1 MTQIMEELRLPLE
14 LQPEQ
19 RLRQDIR
26 HVAVV
31 DVGSNSVRL
40 VVYDSLSRAPFP
52 RFNEKSLCGLG
63 AGLNETGKL
72 SDEAMSA
79 TLRAMRRYAAIARA
93 MDAERIDVLATEA
106 VRRAANSR
114 QLIAAMAR
122 ESGLK
127 PRVLSGSEEAHFAA
141 LGVVAGFYR
150 PRGLIGDMGGGSV
163 EVAEVVDDRV
173 GERSVSLPLGALPV
187 SALLARHGRAA
198 KDEVDAIIGDRLPPP
213 LTEPVFHPIGGG
225 WRALARVHMA
235 LADAPVKVAHGYEL
249 DAKEARAFAKKV
261 WRMSKAE
268 VAALPDVPS
277 RRIST
282 LPAAALVLDR
292 VLRKLRPERIVF
304 SALGLREGWLYD
316 QLPEDQRYL
325 DPLVEGAQAFGT
337 PRARVPAF
345 GAALVRWTDT
355 LFPGETH
362 AEKRLRVAA
371 CALSDIAWIDHQG
384 VRASHSFDR
393 VLSLPFVGLT
403 HAERLFLGVTLH
415 ERYDGAADDPI
426 LQPAQDKLSPAQ
438 LRQAK
443 ILGRTILLGYRFSG
457 VVPEILGLARLR
469 IEADLVRL
477 EVDAS
482 ANVPDS
488 DAVRARMRQLAKA
501 VGVTRGE
508 VTEVSAGSA
517 ART

>member
-1 MTQIMEELRLPLE
+1 MATEVTDTVEELRRPLE
-14 LQPEQ
+14 LDPEQ
-19 RLRQDIR
+19 ALRQSRR

-63 AGLNETGKL
+63 AGLDETGKL
-72 SDEAMSA
+72 SQEAMSA
-79 TLRAMRRYAAIARA
+79 TLRAMRRYVAIARA
-93 MDAERIDVLATEA
+93 MDVERIDVIATEA
-106 VRRAANSR
+106 IRRAANGGEM
-114 QLIAAMAR
+114 IAALAE
-122 ESGLK
+122 ESGLE
-127 PRVLSGSEEAHFAA
+127 PRILSGSEEARFAA
-141 LGVVAGFYR
+141 LGVIAGFYR
-150 PRGLIGDMGGGSV
+150 PRGLIGDMGGGSL

-187 SALLARHGRAA
+187 TALLAQHGRAA
-198 KDEVDAIIGDRLPPP
+198 KEHVDAIIGDRLPPP
-213 LTEPVFHPIGGG
+213 LTEPVFYPIGGG

-235 LADAPVKVAHGYEL
+235 LVDAPVKVTHGYEL
-249 DAKEARAFAKKV
+249 DAKEARTFAKKV
-261 WRMSKAE
+261 WRMSKSD

-292 VLRKLRPERIVF
+292 VLRKLKPERIVF

-316 QLPEDQRYL
+316 QLPTDDRYL
-325 DPLVEGAQAFGT
+325 DALVEGAQAFGM
-337 PRARVPAF
+337 PRTRVPAF
-345 GAALVRWTDT
+345 APALVRWTDT

-362 AEKRLRVAA
+362 VEKRLRVAA
-371 CALSDIAWIDHQG
+371 CVLSDIAWIDHQSI
-384 VRASHSFDR
+384 RASRSFHR
-393 VLSLPFVGLT
+393 VVGLPFVGLT

-415 ERYDGAADDPI
+415 QRYDGAADDPV
-426 LQPAQDKLSPAQ
+426 LQPALAMLSSAQ

-443 ILGRTILLGYRFSG
+443 IMGRTMLLGYRFSG
-457 VVPEILGLARLR
+457 SVPEILALARLR

-477 EVDAS
+477 EVDER

-488 DAVRARMRQLAKA
+488 DAVRVRMKQLAKTI
-501 VGVTRGE
+501 GVPRGE
-508 VTEVSAGSA
+508 LVEVPPSG
-517 ART
+517 

>member
-1 MTQIMEELRLPLE
+1 MPEIMEERRRPLE
-14 LQPEQ
+14 LDPEQ
-19 RLRQDIR
+19 GLRQNLR

-63 AGLNETGKL
+63 AALNETGTL
-72 SDEAMSA
+72 SDEAMAA

-93 MDAERIDVLATEA
+93 MDVERIDVLATEA
-106 VRRAANSR
+106 IRRATNSR
-114 QLIAAMAR
+114 ELLSAMAK

-127 PRVLSGSEEAHFAA
+127 PRVLSGPEEAYFAA

-163 EVAEVVDDRV
+163 EIAEVIDDRV

-187 SALLARHGRAA
+187 TALLAKHDRAA

-213 LTEPVFHPIGGG
+213 LTEPVFYPIGGG

-235 LADAPVKVAHGYEL
+235 LVGAPVRVAHGYEL

-277 RRIST
+277 RRIAT
-282 LPAAALVLDR
+282 LPAAALLLER
-292 VLRKLRPERIVF
+292 VLRKLKPERIVF

-316 QLPEDQRYL
+316 QLPEDERYL
-325 DPLVEGAQAFGT
+325 DPLVVGAQAFGA
-337 PRARVPAF
+337 PRTRVPAF
-345 GAALVRWTDT
+345 GPALLRWTDA
-355 LFPGETH
+355 LFPDETH

-384 VRASHSFDR
+384 VRANHSFDR
-393 VLSLPFVGLT
+393 VLNLPFVGLT
-403 HAERLFLGVTLH
+403 HTERLFLGVTLH

-426 LQPAQDKLSPAQ
+426 LQPAQDKLSAAQ
-438 LRQAK
+438 LRQAR
-443 ILGRTILLGYRFSG
+443 ILGRAMLLGYRFSG
-457 VVPEILGLARLR
+457 SVPEILALARLR
-469 IEADLVRL
+469 IDADQIRL
-477 EVDAS
+477 EVDKA

-488 DAVRARMRQLAKA
+488 DAVQARMKQLTKA
-501 VGVTRGE
+501 VGVSRGE
-508 VTEVSAGSA
+508 VVEVA
-517 ART
+517 AS